1 MVELALVPVRK
12 MWAKLKGTPVKGAGW
27 GSRDDPMTEHNK
39 ENGNGVASNCGA
51 TGVEGGGNSGGAILG
66 ELGEQAAAAQR
77 RVSTSIRKAGEQ
89 RGAGANAATQQ
100 VGSIA
105 EHDTWAWAFGRA

>member
-1 MVELALVPVRK
+1 MVSKSLQIVVPFLTALSGVDTAARQ
-12 MWAKLKGTPVKGAGW
+12 
-27 GSRDDPMTEHNK
+27 
-39 ENGNGVASNCGA
+39 GNGMASNCGA
-51 TGVEGGGNSGGAILG
+51 AGAEGGGNSGGAILG

-89 RGAGANAATQQ
+89 RGVWVDPATQQ

-105 EHDTWAWAFGRA
+105 EQDPGAWAFGRL

>member
-1 MVELALVPVRK
+1 MA
-12 MWAKLKGTPVKGAGW
+12 GDGAGW
-27 GSRDDPMTEHNK
+27 GGRDDPTTEQNK

-77 RVSTSIRKAGEQ
+77 RVGTSSRTAGEQ
-89 RGAGANAATQQ
+89 RGVWVDPATQQ

-105 EHDTWAWAFGRA
+105 EQDPGAWAFGRL